1 MGQELLA
8 PVTEA
13 LLSFPARRLL
23 IFLLLSYMRTS
34 ESEKPCRDSVSWGME
49 WKWDLLL
56 QDVMAFSRGQFNL
69 LETDEY
75 EPG

>member
-1 MGQELLA
+1 
-8 PVTEA
+8 
-13 LLSFPARRLL
+13 
-23 IFLLLSYMRTS
+23 
-34 ESEKPCRDSVSWGME
+34 ME

-75 EPG
+75 ETQ